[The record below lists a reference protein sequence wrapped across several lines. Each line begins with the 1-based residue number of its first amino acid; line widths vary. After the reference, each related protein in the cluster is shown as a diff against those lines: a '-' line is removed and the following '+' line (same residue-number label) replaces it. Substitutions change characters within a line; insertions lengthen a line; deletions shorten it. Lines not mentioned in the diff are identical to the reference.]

1 MEGRPRENDR
11 TETRLG
17 EGLRSRED
25 AERAREGGDD
35 KRERRRTGVGE
46 EGVPGTE
53 TGGVPTG
60 VGTPPGA
67 GKKERSGEKWWTRSI
82 GV

>member
-1 MEGRPRENDR
+1 MEGRPKEDDR
-11 TETRLG
+11 TEARLG
-17 EGLRSRED
+17 EGRRRRED

-60 VGTPPGA
+60 VGAPPCSGR
-67 GKKERSGEKWWTRSI
+67 KEEAEERW
-82 GV
+82 